1 MIKACLSILFL
12 LLIICNH
19 TWGESSDSRSDIQQ
33 KEEIGSMADS
43 TVKVSELYYFTDNDT
58 AMFFL
63 DSALKLYV
71 GINDKKGQMMCLSKL
86 SVLHHNKGRVDT
98 AFALAYKA
106 VEIGEKLN
114 YDTLLAETYIR
125 LGNIYSS
132 IGKYKKARV
141 FYNKTIIINL
151 PNTIHG
157 AFGALGDLYMQNGD
171 LDSARYYLNRS
182 LEYYK
187 SRDTLSVR
195 VLYNLSSLYGTL
207 GIVSF
212 EENKPQEGLWN
223 FKESMRLSKK
233 IGNEFN
239 IITSLLNLSIAYD
252 IVGQPGKSEGVL
264 MNALQMTDTLG
275 FDKLRLKVYKLLSE
289 HYIEREEYKPAYN
302 YSAIYHSL
310 KDSLD
315 KDNND
320 RKIYEKELEYISR
333 IQEEELKTLAAEKEK
348 NRIIYFFIIAALSFL
363 FILLT
368 IFLYRKVH
376 LKTKEKKRLEDESK
390 LLTSNI
396 DRAKNNISNLNQH
409 LSEQNKLIV
418 KLENEITNCKSSN
431 LDNGIKDLAKMKI
444 LHNEDWEEYMKVFQS
459 LHPNFFAVIE
469 SKYSQ
474 LTEGEKRQIIMIKLN
489 YSRKKSAQILGISPE
504 SVKRAR
510 QRLSKKL
517 GFVGVIEMNNIIL
530 LQ

>member
-1 MIKACLSILFL
+1 MNNPSLSILLLFL
-12 LLIICNH
+12 ILSNH
-19 TWGESSDSRSDIQQ
+19 TWGEPSNSSSDIQQ
-33 KEEIGSMADS
+33 KKEIGSIADS

-71 GINDKKGQMMCLSKL
+71 GIDDKKGQMMCLSKL
-86 SVLHHNKGRVDT
+86 SVLHHNTGKVDT

-125 LGNIYSS
+125 LGNFYSS

-151 PNTIHG
+151 PNTKHGAYG
-157 AFGALGDLYMQNGD
+157 AFGKLYRESGD

-182 LEYYK
+182 LVYYK
-187 SRDTLSVR
+187 SQDTLSVR

-207 GIVSF
+207 GIVLF
-212 EENKPQEGLWN
+212 EENMSKEGLWN
-223 FKESMRLSKK
+223 FKESFRISKK
-233 IGNEFN
+233 IGNN
-239 IITSLLNLSIAYD
+239 RNTIAGLLNLSIAYD
-252 IVGQPGKSEGVL
+252 FNGNSSQSL
-264 MNALQMTDTLG
+264 DALLHALNMADTLSL
-275 FDKLRLKVYKLLSE
+275 DKLKLKAYKLISE
-289 HYIEREEYKPAYN
+289 HYLYQEEYKSAYE
-302 YSAIYHSL
+302 YLALYQKL
-310 KDSLD
+310 KAELD
-315 KDNND
+315 KIDY
-320 RKIYEKELEYISR
+320 RKILYEKEQEYLR
-333 IQEEELKTLAAEKEK
+333 QIQKEELKTLAAEKERT
-348 NRIIYFFIIAALSFL
+348 RIIYLFIIAALSFL

-368 IFLYRKVH
+368 LFLYRKVH

-390 LLTSNI
+390 LLTSSI
-396 DRAKNNISNLNQH
+396 DHAKNNISNLNQH
-409 LSEQNKLIV
+409 LSEQNKLII
-418 KLENEITNCKSSN
+418 KLENEITNYKSSN

-444 LHNEDWEEYMKVFQS
+444 LHNEDWEEYMKGFQS
-459 LHPNFFAVIE
+459 LHPNFFTVIE

-474 LTEGEKRQIIMIKLN
+474 LTEGEKRQLIMIKLD
-489 YSRKKSAQILGISPE
+489 YSRKKSAQILGISSE

-517 GFVGVIEMNNIIL
+517 GFADVIEMNNIIL